1 MPRIYFNPQSDVK
14 HGSGAQRLNTY
25 YVTIGGQRHDVS
37 TTHRGILAILRI
49 IMPRHK
55 RQNCEA
61 QNG

>member
-1 MPRIYFNPQSDVK
+1 MPRTYFTPHTNVK
-14 HGSGAQRLNTY
+14 PGSGAQRLNTY
-25 YVTIGGQRHDVS
+25 HVTIGGQRHDVS